1 MTDIENKA
9 SERAVEPMAKPT
21 AEPTAEP
28 PGEMPDE
35 PLTERLL
42 AELLDAPSIDAFV
55 STHESVERSLSDYL
69 NQLLASKGLSRPR
82 VIRAAGL
89 NPTFGYQ
96 IFTGQRNPLA
106 RQGAAA
112 RPGHG
117 LHAHRDQP
125 RAAGPRGTAP
135 CTARAAGMLSS
146 SSASRGAATFT
157 APTRSSTALGSGP
170 SASSTQN
177 QSRRPTGLAPGFAL
191 P

>member
-1 MTDIENKA
+1 MADIENKA
-9 SERAVEPMAKPT
+9 SEWAVEPMAKPT

-96 IFTGQRNPLA
+96 IFTGQRNPSRDKVLQLTLA
-106 RQGAAA
+106 MGCTLTETNRALQ
-112 RPGHG
+112 
-117 LHAHRDQP
+117 
-125 RAAGPRGTAP
+125 AAGH
-135 CTARAAGMLSS
+135 
-146 SSASRGAATFT
+146 SA
-157 APTRSSTALGSGP
+157 LYCK
-170 SASSTQN
+170 
-177 QSRRPTGLAPGFAL
+177 SRRDAIIIFCIERGCDLHGTDEELYRFGERTVCE
-191 P
+191 